1 MEKTGLI
8 GVGVMGLTA
17 AQRLLEGGTPVL
29 VYDSSDRACH
39 KARQIGAEVASSL
52 EEVASSCQVILM
64 FLPGPEQVSACVGGL
79 LLSCGPGSVLVDM
92 STVDP
97 KTSVRM
103 AQLAR
108 KRGVGYLDAPVL
120 GRPVSVGRWALP
132 VGGAEEDL
140 GRCMPVLSLLAARV
154 IYVGESGCGNKIK
167 LLNQM
172 MFGAINAMTA
182 EMMAVSE
189 RVGISPKFL
198 FDTITS
204 SQAGTVSNLFLE
216 LGRKISAEDYDD
228 PTFSVD
234 LLCKDLRLAVEM
246 AQEKGAPPVLARTIQ
261 FINEVAQAQGLGAKD
276 TSIMWKVFR
285 KIWGEDPGPRQTQR
299 GCQERGCDE

>member
-1 MEKTGLI
+1 MEKIGLI
-8 GVGVMGLTA
+8 GVGVMGFTA
-17 AQRLLEGGTPVL
+17 ARRLIEEERPVI
-29 VYDSSDRACH
+29 VYDSSSKACER
-39 KARQIGAEVASSL
+39 ARQIGAEVASSL
-52 EEVASSCQVILM
+52 GEIATSCEVILM
-64 FLPGPEQVSACVGGL
+64 FLPGPEHVSECVGGL
-79 LLSCGPGSVLVDM
+79 LLSCRPGSVLVDM

-103 AQLAR
+103 AQIAR
-108 KRGVGYLDAPVL
+108 QRGVGYLDAPVL

-132 VGGAEEDL
+132 VGGTKEDL
-140 GRCMPVLSLLAARV
+140 KRCMPVFAPLAATV
-154 IYVGESGCGNKIK
+154 IHVGESGSGNKVK

-204 SQAGTVSNLFLE
+204 SQAGTVSNLFSE
-216 LGRKISAEDYDD
+216 LGRKISTEDYDD

-234 LLCKDLRLAVEM
+234 LLCKDVRLAVEM
-246 AQEKGAPPVLARTIQ
+246 AQEIGAPPILARTIQ

-276 TSIMWKVFR
+276 TSIMWKVFG
-285 KIWGEDPGPRQTQR
+285 KIWGEGQKPGRTQGGVSGEGMR
-299 GCQERGCDE
+299 